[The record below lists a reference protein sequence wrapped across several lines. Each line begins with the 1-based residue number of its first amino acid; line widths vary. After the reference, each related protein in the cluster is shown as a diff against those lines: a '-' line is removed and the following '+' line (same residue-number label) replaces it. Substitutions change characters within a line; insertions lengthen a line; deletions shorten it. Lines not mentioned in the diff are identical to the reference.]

1 MSRSRW
7 DYTIGKPDDFIQFI
21 SNDFFA
27 KEGFRLI
34 DYKGEQ
40 VWKKGTGMLVAP
52 SYIKLQYGQGIIHIE
67 AWIKSFGEHSLDGA
81 YGALPKSQLR
91 GRVESL
97 VQLLNQPL
105 PNQAP
110 VAQPVMAGASGPDL
124 SQPGGAQPAYSQQPI
139 VEGPDGSIV
148 NAVDPSIP
156 APPPPAPV
164 PVAVHNPTG
173 QATLALVMGI
183 IALVGWILMALASI
197 VTGIV
202 GICAAVSGRKSTS
215 RGMATAGMV
224 MSIIGLVLGVATW
237 LLNIFVSLM

>member
-34 DYKGEQ
+34 NYKGEQ
-40 VWKKGTGMLVAP
+40 VWKKGTGLLGAP
-52 SYIKLQYGQGIIHIE
+52 SFIKLQYAQGIIHIE
-67 AWIKSFGEHSLDGA
+67 AWIKSFGEHDLEGVYA
-81 YGALPKSQLR
+81 ALPKSQLR
-91 GRVESL
+91 GRVEAL

-105 PNQAP
+105 PQQYAAPQA
-110 VAQPVMAGASGPDL
+110 APDVNA
-124 SQPGGAQPAYSQQPI
+124 PGYAQPI
-139 VEGPDGSIV
+139 VEGPDGTVV

-173 QATLALVMGI
+173 QATLALVMGV

-202 GICAAVSGRKSTS
+202 GICAAVSGRKSTAK
-215 RGMATAGMV
+215 GMATAGMV
-224 MSIIGLVLGVATW
+224 MSIIGLVLGLVTW
-237 LLNIFVSLM
+237 LLNVIVSLL